1 MIPETTL
8 TGGGIRVRLDDELR
22 IVVEGTDGRPL
33 WESSRRRPARLI
45 AETGR
50 GRLELPLAAAASV
63 VSESWEEGRF
73 RGQRLRLSGYEGT
86 DAAVALFLGIDGDAG
101 ELLVQVEQLGGS
113 DTVSAVRDLY
123 RIEKPTELG
132 GWMLLPHGSG
142 YLIPAG
148 CTDELPGAAPPGGF
162 VGTRWALPLF
172 ALAAGDRSLCALVE
186 TWWDCDV
193 TAEHAPGEFSALSF
207 NWEASLGRLAYPR
220 RLLLRFAED
229 ADYVGMAKWYR
240 GQASASGLVRPLAE
254 KAEQTPAVRDYA
266 GNVLYRW
273 PAWNPDDGEA
283 VLGDVRRLRGDGIGI
298 NFFFPKWS
306 PAGYS
311 PEQGT
316 PTTCTAGWQAYLH
329 PDPVPG
335 GWDTLV
341 RLERRLHDLDC
352 LIQGFVNPGM
362 QVPEGSAYDPDRY
375 PLDSEGRR
383 GRLLSGWD
391 AAERMGKIFDS
402 LEHHGLALDAMYY
415 DGFAAHG
422 GLPEDFSP
430 THRMTRRDNL
440 EAETACFAETRRRG
454 LVPGA
459 ELARFWAVGEC
470 DFFFFTDWA
479 SDRLSNEPTQGCAAP
494 VGMPVPLFQLVFNDC
509 FMAGF
514 SGGGYR
520 AYASGYDWW
529 KDRTPRLYEL
539 LFASTPSYN
548 WLPYPVVPMV
558 NWGSEQQRAKQHWL
572 VRWSSF
578 HRTVAFAEM
587 VSHQFLDGD
596 GSRQRTG
603 FANGVEAEFD
613 FAGNRFRIEGA
624 DGFDGAW
631 EVPSEL

>member
-1 MIPETTL
+1 MTPEITL
-8 TGGGIRVRLDDELR
+8 TGKRIRAGLDDALR
-22 IVVEGTDGRPL
+22 IFVEGTDGRPL
-33 WESSRRRPARLI
+33 WESSRRRPPRLI
-45 AETGR
+45 AATGR
-50 GRLELPLAAAASV
+50 GPIELPLAAAASV
-63 VSESWEEGRF
+63 VSEPWEEGRF
-73 RGQRLRLSGYEGT
+73 RGPRLRLGGYEGA
-86 DAAVALFLGIDGDAG
+86 DLAVGLFLGIDADAG
-101 ELLVQVEQLGGS
+101 ELLVQVEQLGGP
-113 DTVSAVRDLY
+113 DTASAVRDLY
-123 RIEKPTELG
+123 RIEKPVGRG

-142 YLIPAG
+142 YLVPAG
-148 CTDELPGAAPPGGF
+148 GADELPGAAAPGGL

-172 ALAAGDRSLCALVE
+172 ALAAADRSLCALVD

-229 ADYVGMAKWYR
+229 ADYAGMAKWYR
-240 GQASASGLVRPLAE
+240 GRASAAGLVRPLAE
-254 KAEQTPAVRDYA
+254 KAEQTPAVRAYA

-283 VLGDVRRLRGDGIGI
+283 VLGDVRRLRGDGIGV

-311 PEQGT
+311 PEEGT

-341 RLERRLHDLDC
+341 RLERRLHDLGC
-352 LIQGFVNPGM
+352 LVQGFVNPGM

-375 PLDSEGRR
+375 PRDSEGRQ

-391 AAERMGKIFDS
+391 AAERMGTIFDS
-402 LEHHGLALDAMYY
+402 LERRGLGLDAMYY
-415 DGFAAHG
+415 DGFSAHG

-430 THRMTRRDNL
+430 SHRMTRRGNL
-440 EAETACFAETRRRG
+440 EAETACFAETRGRG
-454 LVPGA
+454 LMPGA
-459 ELARFWAVGEC
+459 ELARFWAIGEC

-479 SDRLSNEPTQGCAAP
+479 SDRLSNEPTRGCAAP
-494 VGMPVPLFQLVFNDC
+494 VGMPVPLFQLVFHDC

-514 SGGGYR
+514 SGGGYS
-520 AYASGYDWW
+520 AYAGGYDWW

-539 LFASTPSYN
+539 LFASAPSYN

-558 NWGSEQQRAKQHWL
+558 NWGSEQQRAKQRWL
-572 VRWSSF
+572 VRWSAF
-578 HRTVAFAEM
+578 HRAVAFSEM
-587 VSHQFLDGD
+587 VSHRFLDAD

-624 DGFDGAW
+624 GGFDGAW
-631 EVPSEL
+631 EVPPEL